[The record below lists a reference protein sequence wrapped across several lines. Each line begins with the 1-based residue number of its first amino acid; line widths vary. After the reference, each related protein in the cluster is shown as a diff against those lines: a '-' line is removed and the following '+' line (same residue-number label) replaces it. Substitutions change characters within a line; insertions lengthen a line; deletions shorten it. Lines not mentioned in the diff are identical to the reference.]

1 MFYPFL
7 GENVQNL
14 DKKRRKRKKKQSRF
28 QTKTI
33 NGYVDGKKR
42 LRNDTCGRTNFLTFI
57 FHSQMK
63 TDKCGRGLR
72 LYTVSYNPVQIRNS
86 DLKNLLAVLFDK
98 ARVYNKPSCSKLAE
112 QGILYLSSKNLST
125 NETCSCH
132 ILINSG
138 NVPLPRWCQ

>member
-1 MFYPFL
+1 MRVLPVF
-7 GENVQNL
+7 
-14 DKKRRKRKKKQSRF
+14 RRKCTKFGQKAAKKKKKQSRF

-112 QGILYLSSKNLST
+112 QGILSSKNLST

>member
-1 MFYPFL
+1 MYKIWTKS
-7 GENVQNL
+7 GE
-14 DKKRRKRKKKQSRF
+14 KEKKQSRF

-98 ARVYNKPSCSKLAE
+98 ARLYNKPSCSKLAE
-112 QGILYLSSKNLST
+112 QGILSSKNLST